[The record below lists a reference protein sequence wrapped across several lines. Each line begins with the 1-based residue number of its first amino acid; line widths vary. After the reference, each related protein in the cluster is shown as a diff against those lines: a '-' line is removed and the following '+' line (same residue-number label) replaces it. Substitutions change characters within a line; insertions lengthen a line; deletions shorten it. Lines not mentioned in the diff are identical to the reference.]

1 MSSTILHESIPPIP
15 LATLAPAEVRNPFLT
30 ELGQRVRALRERRGM
45 TRKALATEAQVSE
58 RHLANL
64 DYGMGN
70 VSVLVL
76 QQIGAALESSL
87 AEMLG
92 DVTTRSAEWMLIRAL
107 LASRDEDTLR
117 RVRLQIAQTLGADA
131 APHARIALIG
141 LRGAG
146 KTTLGKML
154 AEHLG
159 VPFVE
164 ISRVIEE
171 VAGCSTT
178 ELQALYGMNAY
189 RRHERRALEDTIA
202 KYAAAVIS
210 MPGGLVSD
218 QGSFNLMLAQC
229 TTVWLQAAPEDH
241 MKRVIAQGDM
251 RPMAASKEAMEDLKG
266 ILKGREAFYSK
277 ASFKLDTSAQNLDET
292 FTLLCGLVNDH
303 KHFNA

>member
-1 MSSTILHESIPPIP
+1 MSSTILHDLIPSIGPG
-15 LATLAPAEVRNPFLT
+15 ALAPAEARSPFLT
-30 ELGQRVRALRERRGM
+30 ELGRRVRALRERRGM
-45 TRKALATEAQVSE
+45 TRRALANEAQVSE

-64 DYGMGN
+64 EYGMGN

-76 QQIGAALESSL
+76 QQIGTALKSSL

-107 LASRDEDTLR
+107 LASRDEETLR
-117 RVRLQIAQTLGADA
+117 RVRLQIAQTLGANA
-131 APHARIALIG
+131 SANSRIALIG

-154 AEHLG
+154 AERLG

-171 VAGCSTT
+171 VAGCSTA
-178 ELQALYGMNAY
+178 EMQALYGMNAY

-202 KYAAAVIS
+202 KYASAVIS

-218 QGSFNLMLAQC
+218 QGSFNLMLAKC

-292 FTLLCGLVNDH
+292 FSLLCALLNEYMQ
-303 KHFNA
+303 FTA